1 MLRIRFD
8 LTPIDRVSPWGRDR
22 TFHWFGLTD
31 GRYCLEADG
40 IELLRYAAHTIE
52 RSDTEGRREGRPWVD
67 YYVVRLWEDL
77 LVALPSILEPVP
89 ADIAGMLPGGLGGW
103 TDLGDSEIADS
114 PTVDAAYSA
123 FYDRCVDTHYLRF
136 GPDFLFVRTVEP
148 ADSIT
153 LSWRFHRDP
162 DGEIVF
168 TAPATGTATFS
179 TDEFL
184 AEITGFHD
192 RLIAAMQARVDHLTA
207 SGAPP
212 SVELDLPG
220 LVREHADRSTWLAR
234 ALQRSVGTD
243 WEAVRAVLPLL
254 LGSADRREDH
264 AAEQG

>member
-8 LTPIDRVSPWGRDR
+8 LTPIDRVRPWGRDR

-52 RSDTEGRREGRPWVD
+52 RSDTEGRREGQPWV
-67 YYVVRLWEDL
+67 
-77 LVALPSILEPVP
+77 
-89 ADIAGMLPGGLGGW
+89 
-103 TDLGDSEIADS
+103 
-114 PTVDAAYSA
+114 
-123 FYDRCVDTHYLRF
+123 
-136 GPDFLFVRTVEP
+136 
-148 ADSIT
+148 
-153 LSWRFHRDP
+153 
-162 DGEIVF
+162 
-168 TAPATGTATFS
+168 
-179 TDEFL
+179 
-184 AEITGFHD
+184 EITGFHD

-254 LGSADRREDH
+254 LGSADRREDQ